1 MSATTHLRHYLA
13 TAFRWQRG
21 RQLSGYDKMLLL
33 QSYWPLP
40 FDVYLLRFPEGSEIA
55 PHTDPV
61 SKGRHYRVNVILWR
75 AGQGGEF
82 QCSDPLFESARIKF
96 FRPDVSTHS
105 VSKVLRGRRYVLS
118 VGWVR

>member
-1 MSATTHLRHYLA
+1 MSETTHLRHYLA

-61 SKGRHYRVNVILWR
+61 TKGRHYRVNIILR
-75 AGQGGEF
+75 HARQGGEF
-82 QCSDPLFESARIKF
+82 QCSDPLFATARIKF

-118 VGWVR
+118 VGWLR